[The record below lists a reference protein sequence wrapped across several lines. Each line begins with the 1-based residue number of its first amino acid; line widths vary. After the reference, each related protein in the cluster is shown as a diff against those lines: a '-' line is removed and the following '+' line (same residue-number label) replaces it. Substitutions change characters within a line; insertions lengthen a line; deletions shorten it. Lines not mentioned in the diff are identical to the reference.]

1 MNHIFKKMENEILQA
16 KKHITEISRKKVTS
30 GKIKAFTQKNN
41 IEVSSDELNSIIENM
56 VTNGII
62 IKKGENKHASYS
74 YLEHSEVSEEV
85 GDITEISQREETEED
100 FEQGFEETQIIPEED
115 TSQKSAV
122 HQTMENKDT
131 ENVSVLKK
139 EIDSLKLFQETVEK
153 KLFDLEKIVVSQQR
167 NSGDSTFYNNEPGD
181 KNDGNSDFI
190 FNLLKNRI
198 ISLENEISRKMQ

>member
-1 MNHIFKKMENEILQA
+1 MENEILQA
-16 KKHITEISRKKVTS
+16 IKHIKDVSRKKVTL
-30 GKIKAFTQKNN
+30 GKIEAFTKKNN
-41 IEVSSDELNSIIENM
+41 IEVSTDELNNIIENM

-62 IKKGENKHASYS
+62 TKKGENKHVSYS
-74 YLEHSEVSEEV
+74 YPEQSEVSEEV
-85 GDITEISQREETEED
+85 ADITEISQREETEED

-181 KNDGNSDFI
+181 KNDGKSDFI
-190 FNLLKNRI
+190 FNSLKN
-198 ISLENEISRKMQ
+198 EFRK

>member
-1 MNHIFKKMENEILQA
+1 
-16 KKHITEISRKKVTS
+16 
-30 GKIKAFTQKNN
+30 
-41 IEVSSDELNSIIENM
+41 
-56 VTNGII
+56 
-62 IKKGENKHASYS
+62 
-74 YLEHSEVSEEV
+74 
-85 GDITEISQREETEED
+85 
-100 FEQGFEETQIIPEED
+100 
-115 TSQKSAV
+115 
-122 HQTMENKDT
+122 MENKDT

-181 KNDGNSDFI
+181 KNDGKSDFI

>member
-1 MNHIFKKMENEILQA
+1 M
-16 KKHITEISRKKVTS
+16 
-30 GKIKAFTQKNN
+30 GKIEAFTKKNN
-41 IEVSSDELNSIIENM
+41 IEVSTDELNNIIENM

-62 IKKGENKHASYS
+62 MKKGENKLASYS
-74 YLEHSEVSEEV
+74 YPEQSEVSEEV
-85 GDITEISQREETEED
+85 AGITEISQREETEED

-181 KNDGNSDFI
+181 KNDGKSDFI
-190 FNLLKNRI
+190 FNLSYHKF
-198 ISLENEISRKMQ
+198 RK